1 MVEIYPITKNI
12 YTNLVKDGISNR
24 KLVLAIKEG
33 ITYRRMNDE
42 LDGPDRFPL
51 FDTLGV
57 MFFNIK
63 FSDIE
68 IPLSIFNGSGGV
80 YTSSTPYFGFYIEE
94 KYDEYVEKIK
104 EAISNPSNFTIKWT
118 VTRTSE
124 TPKYYRKNV
133 IHRVRSI
140 VSECGLDLY
149 PPLLNKIDGDFEVT
163 NKDYPEEII
172 KFSMNDNRIIFD
184 EMQPTPLDMSI
195 VTEKLKFIK
204 IILNFNPT
212 INYI

>member
-12 YTNLVKDGISNR
+12 YTNLVKDGIGNR

-42 LDGPDRFPL
+42 LDGSDKFPL
-51 FDTLGV
+51 FDILGV
-57 MFFNIK
+57 MYFYIK
-63 FSDIE
+63 FPDIE
-68 IPLSIFNGSGGV
+68 IPLTIFNGSGGV

-104 EAISNPSNFTIKWT
+104 EAISNPNNFTIKWT

-133 IHRVRSI
+133 TYRVRSI
-140 VSECGLDLY
+140 ISECGLDLY
-149 PPLLNKIDGDFEVT
+149 PPLLNKIDGDFQIT

-172 KFSMNDNRIIFD
+172 KFSMNDSRIIFD